1 MHLAKSLGKGQR
13 KKKLNPACLKPLL
26 LTLIR
31 KKKNSE
37 FYLVRPTLVFDPGL
51 SHGLELVIKLGCLDA
66 FMPNLFTWVLVMKLR
81 CFTTGLYNI
90 LNSLILPLRY
100 RFQGWAWGCG
110 LGIDC
115 LY

>member
-1 MHLAKSLGKGQR
+1 M
-13 KKKLNPACLKPLL
+13 
-26 LTLIR
+26 
-31 KKKNSE
+31 
-37 FYLVRPTLVFDPGL
+37 RPTLVFDLGL